1 MPASPFRT
9 IRIAVIAL
17 ALGIAIFAVIHAL
30 PPRTITIE
38 TGPVGGSYADVA
50 TKYGNIMREHGIHVV
65 LRPNADS
72 LDIINDVERAGSG
85 VDIGF
90 TAQEVRRE
98 QFPNTAAAG
107 AVELQPLFV
116 FYNIGMGAIATP
128 TNLRGKRI
136 VLPPERSATSEVAL
150 RVLRL
155 FDITPDNTRVTY
167 LPLADAARALAAG
180 DFDAGMF
187 LLAPSNA
194 FVVSLL
200 NNDNLRLL
208 SMAEGKGITRQ
219 LPFLRTTIVPRGS
232 YDLKQDVPPED
243 VELLAATV
251 NVVVRKD
258 IHPAVLYTLLDAM
271 AAVHHGATLISD
283 AGAFPSVVGTDLLPH
298 PLALEYAK
306 SGLPWVYRSLPLWLA
321 SLIDYYLIIGVLIF
335 LVTEIY
341 KSLKYLSE
349 LTNFML
355 EKLCWQVLV
364 HIERRARTG
373 RPVGGVRGHLVRVIE
388 RAMLRIGKHERS
400 EELIGRIRGY
410 AERPR

>member
-1 MPASPFRT
+1 MSDRMPASPFRT

-136 VLPPERSATSEVAL
+136 VLPPER
-150 RVLRL
+150 
-155 FDITPDNTRVTY
+155 
-167 LPLADAARALAAG
+167 
-180 DFDAGMF
+180 
-187 LLAPSNA
+187 
-194 FVVSLL
+194 
-200 NNDNLRLL
+200 
-208 SMAEGKGITRQ
+208 
-219 LPFLRTTIVPRGS
+219 
-232 YDLKQDVPPED
+232 
-243 VELLAATV
+243 
-251 NVVVRKD
+251 
-258 IHPAVLYTLLDAM
+258 
-271 AAVHHGATLISD
+271 
-283 AGAFPSVVGTDLLPH
+283 
-298 PLALEYAK
+298 
-306 SGLPWVYRSLPLWLA
+306 
-321 SLIDYYLIIGVLIF
+321 
-335 LVTEIY
+335 
-341 KSLKYLSE
+341 
-349 LTNFML
+349 
-355 EKLCWQVLV
+355 
-364 HIERRARTG
+364 
-373 RPVGGVRGHLVRVIE
+373 
-388 RAMLRIGKHERS
+388 
-400 EELIGRIRGY
+400 
-410 AERPR
+410 